1 MISKNNLTNYDK
13 NVNRRLNTIDD
24 IFSNFFEDFN
34 KLTHPIYE
42 NKSLSPKI
50 DFYENDMDYCLSAE
64 LPGILQENIDV
75 KINNNILTIQT
86 KCEEKKEETK
96 NNYHIQERY
105 CGSFYRS
112 IGLPNNINENKIN
125 ASFENGV
132 LKIKIP
138 KQEETK
144 TKKIMIKSNKQ
155 G

>member
-1 MISKNNLTNYDK
+1 MTIKNNLTNYDK

-42 NKSLSPKI
+42 NKSVSPKI
-50 DFYENDMDYCLSAE
+50 DFYETDTKYCLNAE
-64 LPGILQENIDV
+64 LPGILQENIDL

-86 KCEEKKEETK
+86 KKAEKKEETK

-105 CGSFYRS
+105 FGSFYRS
-112 IGLPNNINENKIN
+112 IELPNNINENKIS

-132 LKIKIP
+132 LNIKIP

-144 TKKIMIKSNKQ
+144 TKKILIKNQKEN
-155 G
+155 